1 MSQGKGIKKGHLIP
15 SGYLKVPNSR
25 NAACRKCGAEYVI
38 VYLAHEADVALAA
51 QHAAFLSG
59 YLEGEHVDPKHE
71 HLDVYEPLDWAD
83 SK

>member
-1 MSQGKGIKKGHLIP
+1 LFAGSQ
-15 SGYLKVPNSR
+15 
-25 NAACRKCGAEYVI
+25 AAEVHFSDRGVS
-38 VYLAHEADVALAA
+38 ADVTLAA